1 MRETIKYL
9 KMREIQISRILF
21 RVSPFDTYVFELSLQ
36 FKILEF
42 APEKIKMQMNHAEKW
57 YILD

>member
-1 MRETIKYL
+1 
-9 KMREIQISRILF
+9 MREIQISRILL

-42 APEKIKMQMNHAEKW
+42 TPEKMKMQMNHAEKW

>member
-1 MRETIKYL
+1 MRESIKYL
-9 KMREIQISRILF
+9 KMREIQISQILL

-42 APEKIKMQMNHAEKW
+42 TPEKMKMNHAEKW